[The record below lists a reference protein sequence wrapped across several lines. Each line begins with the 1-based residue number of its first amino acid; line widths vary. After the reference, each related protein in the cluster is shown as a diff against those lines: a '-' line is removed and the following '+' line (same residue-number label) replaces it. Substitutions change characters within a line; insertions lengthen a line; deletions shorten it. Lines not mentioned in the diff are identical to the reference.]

1 MTPRTARWIGR
12 FLFVAYVI
20 LATVGLTL
28 QAMTDTPYI
37 NTELPV
43 LIILVILVGVWI
55 VTGTLIIS
63 RHPHHPVGWLLC
75 VGLFSPAIDMRA
87 GSPFPRVYGTLTLA
101 LGSAVIELTLALTHP
116 AILNLGFR
124 LANILAAVPGGALVL
139 IMLIGVAGLMRSS
152 AVGHGGLGKIGL
164 SITLLSFPSLS
175 GCTQF

>member
-1 MTPRTARWIGR
+1 MNNLYNIITYTVYFVVFEGHLQKCSDCMTPRTARWIAR

-101 LGSAVIELTLALTHP
+101 LGSAVIFLELAD
-116 AILNLGFR
+116 
-124 LANILAAVPGGALVL
+124 PGAGTT
-139 IMLIGVAGLMRSS
+139 ITNPPMMLWLLLAGLGVYRFSS
-152 AVGHGGLGKIGL
+152 AREDAV
-164 SITLLSFPSLS
+164 
-175 GCTQF
+175 